1 MVLKRITEAA
11 LPLLRIAE
19 GVICEGG
26 SDISAQELSFV
37 NKRLVWI
44 LDVPGAQKLEND
56 LSVTVDGEQGL
67 VYEGA
72 I

>member
-1 MVLKRITEAA
+1 MVMRRITQEA

-19 GVICEGG
+19 GVISEGG
-26 SDISAQELSFV
+26 SDISAEELSFL
-37 NKRLVWI
+37 NKNLVWI
-44 LDVPGAQKLEND
+44 LNVPDAQKLEND